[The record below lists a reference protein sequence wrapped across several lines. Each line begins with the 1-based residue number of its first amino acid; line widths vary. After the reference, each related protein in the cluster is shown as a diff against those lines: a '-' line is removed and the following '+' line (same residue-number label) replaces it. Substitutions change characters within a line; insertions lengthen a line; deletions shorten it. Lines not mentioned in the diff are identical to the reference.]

1 MSASSYTRSQSQTN
15 SLSKVISVTRKVQA
29 DLLTILDHYHY
40 FSEDFAQEL
49 IHDIRVFIDEEVI
62 SRIKFIW
69 IKPSTNFVL
78 EELDYLVIFNGIGL
92 ADDRSG
98 GIRFHPE
105 LSKASFK
112 VRITYNDRWRK
123 MIENDKELIRE
134 DLKLTWETAS
144 QLTYNG
150 GQWSS
155 ERTYSQD
162 GLGLNRSRYTIL

>member
-1 MSASSYTRSQSQTN
+1 MSASYTRSDTQTN
-15 SLSKVISVTRKVQA
+15 TLSKVISVTRKVQA
-29 DLLTILDHYHY
+29 DLLTILDHYQY

-62 SRIKFIW
+62 SCIKFIW
-69 IKPSTNFVL
+69 IKTGTSFVL
-78 EELDYLVIFNGIGL
+78 EELDYLVICNGISL

-105 LSKASFK
+105 LSKANFR
-112 VRITYNDRWRK
+112 VQITYNDRWKK
-123 MIENDKELIRE
+123 MPKNDKELIRE
-134 DLKLTWETAS
+134 DLNLTWEAAS

-150 GQWSS
+150 SQWSS

-162 GLGLNRSRYTIL
+162 GLGLNRSRYTTL